1 MVIYNSYGEWRAS
14 PYAANRE
21 DPGYRTCQDC
31 HMSHIAIDDMTTVW
45 SQRRA
50 CYGSDPRFQDFDHN
64 LMDVGPDARTGKDVP
79 RMVQNAAQI
88 DVNFDSQP
96 TGSNALD
103 VLVSVTNTRAG
114 HNFPTDS
121 PLRHLILVVEAE
133 DRVGTSLIQVSGGQI
148 PNWTGPRPGS
158 LASYVDILQTL
169 GIEDYGGRPG
179 KVFANLLVEEETNLS
194 PGMAYW
200 NETKSAFVDSVSQA
214 TGDTRLRPRVAD
226 SSTYSFTLPDA
237 GDVKVTVRLMYRYAF
252 YDLLLQKEWFDR
264 PDIVV
269 AQVEC
274 SGPPRQA
281 EVLAQSCIQTAP

>member
-1 MVIYNSYGEWRAS
+1 
-14 PYAANRE
+14 
-21 DPGYRTCQDC
+21 
-31 HMSHIAIDDMTTVW
+31 MSHMAVDETSAVW

-50 CYGSDPRFQDFDHN
+50 CYGSDSRFQDFNHN
-64 LMDVGPDARTGKDVP
+64 MMDSVTDASTGKDLP

-88 DVNFDSQP
+88 DLHFDSEP

-103 VLVSVTNTRAG
+103 VLVSVTNMRAG

-133 DRVGTSLIQVSGGQI
+133 DRVGTPLIQVGGGQI
-148 PNWTGPRPGS
+148 PNWTGPRPGT
-158 LASYVDILQTL
+158 LASHIDTLQTL
-169 GIEDYGGRPG
+169 GVEDYGGRPG

-214 TGDTRLRPRVAD
+214 TGDNRLRPRVAD
-226 SSTYSFTLPDA
+226 SSTYSFTMPDA
-237 GDVKVTVRLMYRYAF
+237 GNVKVTVKLIYRYAF
-252 YDLLLQKEWFDR
+252 YDLLVQKEWFDR
-264 PDIVV
+264 PDILV

-274 SGPPRQA
+274 SGPPRRA
-281 EVLAQSCIQTAP
+281 EELAESCHRTGP